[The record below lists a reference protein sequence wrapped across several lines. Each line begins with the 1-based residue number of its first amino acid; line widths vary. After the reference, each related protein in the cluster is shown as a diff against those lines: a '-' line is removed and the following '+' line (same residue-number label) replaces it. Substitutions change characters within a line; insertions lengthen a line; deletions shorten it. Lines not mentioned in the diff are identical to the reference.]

1 MSRRKIVTKSFSIT
15 DPTYNSYLVTLLL
28 VRILSKG
35 KKTLSQKNLQDSFT
49 LIQYKTNLNPIET
62 FEKAVKQVMP
72 SVEVK
77 SRRIGGANYQVP
89 VEVKPFRG
97 TNLAL
102 RCIIQSAK
110 KRSGHTFSVNLANE
124 IIDAANGS
132 GESIK
137 KKIETHRMAKANKV
151 FSHFQY

>member
-1 MSRRKIVTKSFSIT
+1 MSRRKIINKRFAVADS
-15 DPTYNSYLVTLLL
+15 TYNSYLVNLL
-28 VRILSKG
+28 VSRIISNG
-35 KKTLSQKNLQDSFT
+35 KKALAQKLIQESFT
-49 LIQYKTNLNPIET
+49 LIQYKTNLNPIEI
-62 FEKAVKQVMP
+62 FEKAVKQVTP

-89 VEVKPFRG
+89 MEVKAFRG

-102 RCIIQSAK
+102 RWIIQAAERRQGK
-110 KRSGHTFSVNLANE
+110 TFSINLANE
-124 IIDAANGS
+124 IIDASNGS
-132 GESIK
+132 GDSNK

>member
-1 MSRRKIVTKSFSIT
+1 MSRRKIITKRFTIADS
-15 DPTYNSYLVTLLL
+15 TYNSYLVNLLL
-28 VRILSKG
+28 ARIISKG
-35 KKTLSQKNLQDSFT
+35 KKSLAQKIVQDSFT
-49 LIQYKTNLNPIET
+49 LIQYKTNLNPVES
-62 FEKAVKQVMP
+62 FEKAVKQVTP

-89 VEVKPFRG
+89 VDVKPFRG

-102 RCIIQSAK
+102 RWIIQAAR
-110 KRSGHTFSVNLANE
+110 KRQDSKFSVNLANE

-132 GESIK
+132 GESNK